1 MKKIV
6 HFSKLFFVSFLMAS
20 CGTLFSPSKTKI
32 TIKSEPSGADV
43 YINEELKGK
52 TPLEFTLNKNAFKRF
67 DAKVRLKGYTT
78 ADFQIKKEFN
88 TVSILNTTSLLS
100 WGTDALTGGIIQYA
114 PNLYYIELKKEGA
127 GSTSSIE
134 LPSKES
140 DLLRFTQVNFQ
151 KLKAD
156 ITKGNGDYLDAYL
169 SMRGLN
175 LVRAG
180 LVKMEIKKKSA
191 FLVQINDPKEL
202 NERLK
207 KL

>member
-1 MKKIV
+1 MKLLNRGCFFIV
-6 HFSKLFFVSFLMAS
+6 LSFLISS
-20 CGTLFSPSKTKI
+20 CGTLFSPNNDKI

-43 YINEELKGK
+43 YVNEELKGK
-52 TPLEFTLNKNAFKRF
+52 TPVEFSLKRNTFKRF
-67 DAKVRLKGYTT
+67 EAKVRLKGYETSSF
-78 ADFQIKKEFN
+78 DIRKELN

-100 WGTDALTGGIIQYA
+100 WGTDALSGGVIQYA
-114 PNLYYIELKKEGA
+114 PNLYYIELKKEGK